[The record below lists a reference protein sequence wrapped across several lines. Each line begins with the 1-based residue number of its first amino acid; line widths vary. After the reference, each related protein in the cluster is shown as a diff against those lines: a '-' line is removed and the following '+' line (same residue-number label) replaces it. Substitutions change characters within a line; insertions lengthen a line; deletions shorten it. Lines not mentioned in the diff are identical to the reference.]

1 MRKGNFMKAIA
12 VLISLMVV
20 MMSLVACSDEDSSGR
35 LQGSTWDSNIAMVQD
50 GYPVLIPNITY
61 KEAYEYFFENPQWRG
76 FEADDGSEVVEFSG
90 ECTYYDE
97 EAAVYIQFVID
108 DEESFSMWYAGIIVG
123 EEQFDADDQLFV
135 ELVYTPFA
143 TYSEEVLGEALSQD
157 VQDAFA
163 EMYYSLGY

>member
-1 MRKGNFMKAIA
+1 MRNVFKKMCVCVLA
-12 VLISLMVV
+12 VLV
-20 MMSLVACSDEDSSGR
+20 MTSMLAACSGEDSSGQ
-35 LQGSTWDSNIAMVQD
+35 LQGTTWDSNISMVQN
-50 GYPVLIPNITY
+50 GYPVLIPDITY

-76 FEADDGSEVVEFSG
+76 FEADDGSDVVEFSG

-97 EAAVYIQFVID
+97 DAAVYIQFVID
-108 DEESFSMWYAGIIVG
+108 DEESFSMWYAGIVVG
-123 EEQFDADDQLFV
+123 EEQFDADDQLFI

-163 EMYYSLGY
+163 EMYDSLGY